1 MTAYEVL
8 KQNGAKSSQASKVYQ
23 VGYCLKIRYSVGE
36 AWWQPWY
43 LLKCPLIGF
52 VSLAEAYQMA
62 KKWKVQLGAKFHP
75 VIIGEDEGDFEGIDC
90 DNLFGISAIGGLDA
104 GEFEFP
110 DFLLEES
117 GCQ

>member
-1 MTAYEVL
+1 MTTNEAFN
-8 KQNGAKSSQASKVYQ
+8 QDGAKSIVASKVYQ

-36 AWWQPWY
+36 AWWQTWY
-43 LLKCPLIGF
+43 LLQCPLIGF
-52 VSLAEAYQMA
+52 VSLAEAYRMA
-62 KKWKVQLGAKFHP
+62 KKWKVQLGAKFQP
-75 VIIGEDEGDFEGIDC
+75 MIIGEDEGDFESMDLV
-90 DNLFGISAIGGLDA
+90 NLFGISALGGSDA